1 MFKNTIYVWNWL
13 LVFRFF
19 FIYLFIFFSLL
30 FLFDTHT
37 REISKSLMKDIFLE
51 TVDKCIGFHR

>member
-19 FIYLFIFFSLL
+19 FIYFFFSLL